1 MPYKIKYKKL
11 KWRKEMQLVQIMIYY
26 VYHKGEGWSKSTK
39 DKVIPHHTHTAGMY
53 LAQQQEGFVQWMI
66 ICLLCNMVVVV
77 VLLAIILYIVSSIR
91 NITTRSIVVV
101 YWHISHW
108 NEDFIIKRLLINSIL
123 FFFLRI

>member
-1 MPYKIKYKKL
+1 
-11 KWRKEMQLVQIMIYY
+11 MQLVQIMIYY

-66 ICLLCNMVVVV
+66 CLLCNMVVVV

-101 YWHISHW
+101 Y
-108 NEDFIIKRLLINSIL
+108 
-123 FFFLRI
+123 